1 MKTILSLLVLGLIVV
16 AVGAVRADAPTEEPL
31 WLVTEGEAMLAGAP
45 MSRGTPDLPKNGPL
59 IKIDRPALTAEL
71 SPPFPVEVTFEPRP
85 GGAPVKMES
94 LKVTY
99 LKVIEVDVTDRF
111 KPYIKENRLI
121 VEKANVPQGRHRLKI
136 LISDQNGNQTAE
148 ILQVTVK

>member
-1 MKTILSLLVLGLIVV
+1 MRTILSLLALGLIVV
-16 AVGAVRADAPTEEPL
+16 AAGAARADAPTEEPL
-31 WLVTEGEAMLAGAP
+31 WLVTEGEAMLAGP
-45 MSRGTPDLPKNGPL
+45 PTSRGTAELPKSGPV
-59 IKIDRPALTAEL
+59 IKIDRPALAAEL

-85 GGAPVKMES
+85 GGAAVKMES

-111 KPYIKENRLI
+111 RPYIKDNRLI

-136 LISDQNGNQTAE
+136 LITDQNGNQTAE
-148 ILQVTVK
+148 ILTVTVK